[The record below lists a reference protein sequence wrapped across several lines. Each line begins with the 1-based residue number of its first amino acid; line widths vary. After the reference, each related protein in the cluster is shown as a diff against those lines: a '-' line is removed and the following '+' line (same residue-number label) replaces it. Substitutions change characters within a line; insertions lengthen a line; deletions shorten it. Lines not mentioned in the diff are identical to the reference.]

1 MLESKWR
8 AGTIERHDDGIEPYG
23 FHEHPVI
30 GKPPERGSLKT
41 PGLEGPD
48 GLERRSEAASVP
60 GLDFHHHDRVPLTAH
75 EIELTHRSPLI
86 SGHHPVTTLHQK
98 IGGRLLARPAPSD
111 PVRMSACR
119 QFGLPSHLPSAIFC
133 AGQVIAGTRRR
144 SSSLRWRLAG
154 KGTRTLIEPHGSDG
168 ALTESTTQAQTR
180 AGACLPAS
188 TPAQGSEGRPHDR
201 RPLSPHA
208 LREFQAVVRQ
218 HYRDHGRDLPWR
230 RTRDPYLI
238 LVSEFMLQQTQ
249 VARVTGKFELFIGL
263 FPTIRS
269 LAAGSTADVLRAWQ
283 GLGYNRR
290 GLNLHRSAR
299 MVVAEHGGSV
309 PDSLPELL
317 RLPGV
322 GRATAA
328 AVCAFAFG
336 IPVPFLETN
345 VRAAFIHHF
354 FQECSRVS
362 DSELLPLVEATL
374 DRDDPREWYY
384 ALMDYGSWL
393 KKAYVNPSRRSKH
406 RNMQSP
412 FSGSHRQLR
421 SEVLRTLLSRHSSH
435 ACKVGGAGMAADE
448 VAALLRGWHAAE
460 VEEVLGELAGEG
472 FLRVFSGRYE
482 VT

>member
-1 MLESKWR
+1 M
-8 AGTIERHDDGIEPYG
+8 
-23 FHEHPVI
+23 
-30 GKPPERGSLKT
+30 
-41 PGLEGPD
+41 
-48 GLERRSEAASVP
+48 
-60 GLDFHHHDRVPLTAH
+60 
-75 EIELTHRSPLI
+75 
-86 SGHHPVTTLHQK
+86 
-98 IGGRLLARPAPSD
+98 
-111 PVRMSACR
+111 
-119 QFGLPSHLPSAIFC
+119 
-133 AGQVIAGTRRR
+133 
-144 SSSLRWRLAG
+144 
-154 KGTRTLIEPHGSDG
+154 IEPHGSDR
-168 ALTESTTQAQTR
+168 ALTESTTQAETR

-299 MVVAEHGGSV
+299 MVVAEYGGSV

-374 DRDDPREWYY
+374 DRDDPAGMVLRPHGLRLLAQE
-384 ALMDYGSWL
+384 G
-393 KKAYVNPSRRSKH
+393 VC
-406 RNMQSP
+406 QSLQAKQAQEHAVP
-412 FSGSHRQLR
+412 FSRLPPAVAVR
-421 SEVLRTLLSRHSSH
+421 ILRTLLSRHSRH
-435 ACKVGGAGMAADE
+435 A
-448 VAALLRGWHAAE
+448 
-460 VEEVLGELAGEG
+460 
-472 FLRVFSGRYE
+472 
-482 VT
+482 